1 MKNYLAIKRNELLAY
16 TTLINLQGIM
26 LTEKNQEKVTT
37 VVLSIPKSLLWLEVG
52 LQSGDIGKCCGLLK
66 GGT

>member
-1 MKNYLAIKRNELLAY
+1 
-16 TTLINLQGIM
+16 LINLQGIM

>member
-37 VVLSIPKSLLWLEVG
+37 VVLSIPKSLL
-52 LQSGDIGKCCGLLK
+52 
-66 GGT
+66 